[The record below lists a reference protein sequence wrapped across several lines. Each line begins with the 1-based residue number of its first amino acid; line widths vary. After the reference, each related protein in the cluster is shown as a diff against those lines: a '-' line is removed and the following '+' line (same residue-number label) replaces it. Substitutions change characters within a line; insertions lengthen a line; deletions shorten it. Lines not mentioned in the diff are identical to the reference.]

1 MTKTH
6 THAHTH
12 THKHTNTP
20 QFATSLKCQ
29 MNIYTFYLLAS
40 RLKNLHLYTAFKQS
54 LTCNEGKA
62 LKTISYFGRYT

>member
-12 THKHTNTP
+12 THKHTTVCNKFKMPNEYLHILFIGIQTKK
-20 QFATSLKCQ
+20 FTSL
-29 MNIYTFYLLAS
+29 
-40 RLKNLHLYTAFKQS
+40 HGFKQS

-62 LKTISYFGRYT
+62 LKTISYFGRYS